1 MKKLFLVALAAG
13 MFVACGNKTNEE
25 ATTDSIVEET
35 VEVVEEPAAPVAEE
49 PVVAEN
55 NTPSKNEIAEDI
67 KAGAEATATV
77 TEAVSDAV
85 KENKK
90 TTSSRGNR

>member
-25 ATTDSIVEET
+25 ATTDSIVEEP
-35 VEVVEEPAAPVAEE
+35 VEVVETPAPAPAEE
-49 PVVAEN
+49 PVVAEATTT
-55 NTPSKNEIAEDI
+55 NTNEVAEDI
-67 KAGAEATATV
+67 KAAGEAATAV

-90 TTSSRGNR
+90 TTSNKGNR

>member
-55 NTPSKNEIAEDI
+55 NTPSKNEVAEDI
-67 KAGAEATATV
+67 KAGAEAAATV

>member
-35 VEVVEEPAAPVAEE
+35 VEVVEEPAAPAEE

-55 NTPSKNEIAEDI
+55 NTPSKNEVAEDI
-67 KAGAEATATV
+67 KAGAEAAATV

>member
-67 KAGAEATATV
+67 KAGAEAAATV

>member
-25 ATTDSIVEET
+25 ATVDTVMEEP
-35 VEVVEEPAAPVAEE
+35 VEVVETPAPAAEE

-55 NTPSKNEIAEDI
+55 KNDIAEDI
-67 KAGAEATATV
+67 KAAGEATATV
-77 TEAVSDAV
+77 TEAISGAV
-85 KENKK
+85 QENKK
-90 TTSSRGNR
+90 TTSNKGNR

>member
-35 VEVVEEPAAPVAEE
+35 VEVVEAPAAPAEE

-55 NTPSKNEIAEDI
+55 NTTSKNEVAEDI
-67 KAGAEATATV
+67 KAGAEAAATV

>member
-35 VEVVEEPAAPVAEE
+35 VEVVEAPAPVEEAPVAEPE
-49 PVVAEN
+49 VAEKQE
-55 NTPSKNEIAEDI
+55 P
-67 KAGAEATATV
+67 
-77 TEAVSDAV
+77 AV
-85 KENKK
+85 KVEANEEGGKVK
-90 TTSSRGNR
+90 IGDKAEISVQPTKGKGNTNTL

>member
-25 ATTDSIVEET
+25 ATTDSIVEEP
-35 VEVVEEPAAPVAEE
+35 VEVVETPAAPAEE
-49 PVVAEN
+49 PVVAEATTT
-55 NTPSKNEIAEDI
+55 NTNEVAEDI
-67 KAGAEATATV
+67 KAGAEAAATV

-90 TTSSRGNR
+90 TTSNKGNR